1 MGSCRPETAPTAL
14 LLRLDPGSSRRASAR
29 LQTFFKISVQGRKEG

>member
-1 MGSCRPETAPTAL
+1 MGRWGNPPEH
-14 LLRLDPGSSRRASAR
+14 RLGSRRASAR